1 MVRDAGEALGVGA
14 MINLLSDEKGLYASG
29 VEVQTL
35 FEMEQMLA
43 GKQPDASNGFTGLKS
58 PKWPE
63 NLLGKIDRDLA
74 AKGATPG
81 PRSSAR
87 SGSG

>member
-58 PKWPE
+58 PKW
-63 NLLGKIDRDLA
+63 LLGKIDRDLA